1 VQDQNGNS
9 IKLSESGIALDS
21 RKDIKLTAN
30 GGITLDAINAISI
43 TSKADVRTAGLN
55 ISCEAQSNFT
65 GKGSATAELSAS
77 GQTTVKG
84 ALVMI
89 N

>member
-1 VQDQNGNS
+1 MDL
-9 IKLSESGIALDS
+9 KASGMNVA
-21 RKDIKLTAN
+21 
-30 GGITLDAINAISI
+30 
-43 TSKADVRTAGLN
+43 
-55 ISCEAQSNFT
+55 CEAQVGFT
-65 GKGSATAELSAS
+65 GKGSATAELSAA